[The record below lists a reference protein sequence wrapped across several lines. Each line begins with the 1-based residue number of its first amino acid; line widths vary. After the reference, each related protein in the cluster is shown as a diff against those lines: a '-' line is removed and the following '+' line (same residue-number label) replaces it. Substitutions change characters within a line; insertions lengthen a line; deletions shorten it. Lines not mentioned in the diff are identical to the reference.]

1 MCVMLPF
8 AVVPSTRIVS
18 ANGQTPQIAASSF
31 VAPNASVIGN
41 VELGH
46 GSSVWYG
53 AVVKGKPAQRDN

>member
-1 MCVMLPF
+1 MLPF

-53 AVVKGKPAQRDN
+53 AVVKGNPTQRDK